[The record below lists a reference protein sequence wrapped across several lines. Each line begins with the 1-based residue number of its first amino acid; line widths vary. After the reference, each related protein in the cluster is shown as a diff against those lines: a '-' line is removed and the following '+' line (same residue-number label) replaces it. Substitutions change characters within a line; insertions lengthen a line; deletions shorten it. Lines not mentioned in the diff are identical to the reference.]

1 MYSEI
6 AWAALWKRAAKAN
19 RLKRNS
25 MVEQAANNLGA
36 VVEALARA
44 EAAEAETERMEDE
57 RDEAISENDALRKD
71 LACAELQRKMDLKT
85 VKRMLEKLDAAEA
98 ETERLREALE
108 HTEASAG
115 KGGAMITE
123 TYEFEILNPSLV
135 VIMPPS
141 KERPAWALAWS
152 KYAEFSI
159 ASRLLTE
166 EEVKHGVKTE
176 SGND

>member
-71 LACAELQRKMDLKT
+71 LA
-85 VKRMLEKLDAAEA
+85 
-98 ETERLREALE
+98 
-108 HTEASAG
+108 
-115 KGGAMITE
+115 
-123 TYEFEILNPSLV
+123 
-135 VIMPPS
+135 
-141 KERPAWALAWS
+141 
-152 KYAEFSI
+152 
-159 ASRLLTE
+159 
-166 EEVKHGVKTE
+166 
-176 SGND
+176 